1 MLKAN
6 VTIVTDKGNI
16 APGEVFAPDEF
27 NISAKEAESL
37 VAREFAEEYV
47 EPEPVLAQPVKTVKP
62 ADAAKSTDQ
71 KAADATKQ

>member
-16 APGEVFAPDEF
+16 APGEVFNPDDF
-27 NISAKEAESL
+27 KIDAKEAQSL

-47 EPEPVLAQPVKTVKP
+47 EPAPALAKPVKENP
-62 ADAAKSTDQ
+62 ADATKSTDQ